1 MVATAQ
7 PRRLKFARSLREV
20 SASELYYQLTYM
32 SATASAGTTRNQI
45 FALASKVDR
54 PTAPYFDKIRLLAEK
69 LGYDY
74 ARACSMIGQAVRSN
88 AMKSLLLRLSDS
100 LVSGQSEAEFLEEE
114 VNVQGEMFEKEYER
128 DLSSLLK
135 WTDAYGAIIVSTA
148 LIIIVNLVSTMIY
161 SLGMGI
167 IVGMV
172 VLAVF
177 TAMGGTWILSRSAP
191 DEERELFTEEGP
203 QSQVWALRLAKITP
217 PLVAITIG
225 GMAIAKS
232 QLGWILMVVALE
244 LLPLGIASLLG
255 GREISEKD
263 KEIGPFLRS
272 LGSTTVSTGT
282 TLTEAMTRIDLDSF
296 PGLTADLERL
306 RYRQQASIDPRLCW
320 NKFAKET
327 GSALING
334 TINVFN
340 DAVTLG
346 GDADTVGLFAS
357 QFANRTVMLRAKRE
371 VITSTFVSLTLVV
384 HGAMSALMV
393 IIMEVMTQ
401 FIEMIWSAAVMEDG
415 AALQASIMPLPSL
428 DDPQIVFLSHVTTT
442 MVLLLALANALAMS
456 ATEGGHR
463 LKMSFYLSMLIAISG
478 ACFVFLPS
486 MIEKLLGTM

>member
-1 MVATAQ
+1 MVAPTQ
-7 PRRLKFARSLREV
+7 PRRSSFVRSLRDV
-20 SASELYYQLTYM
+20 TDSDLYYQLTYM

-54 PTAPYFDKIRLLAEK
+54 PTSPYFEKIRLLAEK

-74 ARACSMIGQAVRSN
+74 ARACGMVGQAVRSS
-88 AMKSLLLRLSDS
+88 AMKSLLLRLSNS
-100 LVSGQSEAEFLEEE
+100 LVSGQSEADFLSEE
-114 VNVQGEMFEKEYER
+114 VEVQGEMYEKEYER
-128 DLSSLLK
+128 ELSSLLK

-161 SLGMGI
+161 SLGMGL

-172 VLAVF
+172 GLAVF
-177 TAMGGTWILSRSAP
+177 TAMGGTWVLARSAP
-191 DEERELFTEEGP
+191 DEERELFTSEGP
-203 QSQVWALRLAKITP
+203 RSQVWALRLAKITP
-217 PLVAITIG
+217 WVLLATCGI
-225 GMAIAKS
+225 MAIARFP
-232 QLGWILMVVALE
+232 LGWILMVVALE
-244 LLPLGIASLLG
+244 LLPLGVASLLG
-255 GREISEKD
+255 GREINAKD
-263 KEIGPFLRS
+263 REIGPFLRS
-272 LGSTTVSTGT
+272 LGATTVSTGT

-296 PGLTADLERL
+296 PGLTEDLARL
-306 RYRQQASIDPRLCW
+306 RHRQQASIEPRLCW
-320 NKFAKET
+320 NKFALET

-334 TINVFN
+334 TISVFN

-371 VITSTFVSLTLVV
+371 VVTSTFVSLTLVV

-415 AALQASIMPLPSL
+415 AALQGSIMPLPSL
-428 DDPQIVFLSHVTTT
+428 DDPQIVFLSHVTTA

-456 ATEGGHR
+456 ATDGGHKFK
-463 LKMSFYLSMLIAISG
+463 LAFYLSVLLAISG
-478 ACFVFLPS
+478 ACFVFLPP
-486 MIEKLLGTM
+486 MIVRLLSS